1 MKKPLLI
8 AIATLLLCSLLLSSC
23 ATIFT
28 KSSYPVVF
36 NTDPQG
42 AQLTIKNRA
51 GITVYSGTT
60 PANIRLKAAAGYMS
74 REEYQIEIKKEGYT
88 AKLFTISASLDGWYI
103 GNIVL
108 GGLIGMLIVDPASGA
123 MFKISEK
130 QVNETLSPLSTSE
143 LQVYDINHLPEG
155 VDKSNL
161 VAIQ

>member
-1 MKKPLLI
+1 MEDRRI
-8 AIATLLLCSLLLSSC
+8 RYRRIWSTLFVSLS
-23 ATIFT
+23 
-28 KSSYPVVF
+28 V
-36 NTDPQG
+36 
-42 AQLTIKNRA
+42 NRA
-51 GITVYSGTT
+51 RDSILYFQS
-60 PANIRLKAAAGYMS
+60 NKQ
-74 REEYQIEIKKEGYT
+74 EYQIEIKKEGYSP
-88 AKLFTISASLDGWYI
+88 KLFTISASLDGWYI
-103 GNIVL
+103 GNILL